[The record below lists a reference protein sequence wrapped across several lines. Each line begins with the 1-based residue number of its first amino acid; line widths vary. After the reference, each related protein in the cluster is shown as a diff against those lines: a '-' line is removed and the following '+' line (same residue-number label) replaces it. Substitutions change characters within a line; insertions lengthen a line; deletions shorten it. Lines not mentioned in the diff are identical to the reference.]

1 MDKYLF
7 YGHLFV
13 SWVIKTYTMKYRAL
27 IIIVAFI
34 AVLICLIL
42 VVSLFLVVTPRFMIV
57 LSLIVGIITG
67 VFMTVL
73 IQTLVK
79 NIRNKRLN
87 NE

>member
-1 MDKYLF
+1 
-7 YGHLFV
+7 
-13 SWVIKTYTMKYRAL
+13 MKNKVQ
-27 IIIVAFI
+27 IIVVALL

-42 VVSLFLVVTPRFMIV
+42 VALLFYSVTPRFLII
-57 LSLIVGIITG
+57 LSLTVGIITG
-67 VFMTVL
+67 IFMTVL

>member
-1 MDKYLF
+1 M
-7 YGHLFV
+7 
-13 SWVIKTYTMKYRAL
+13 
-27 IIIVAFI
+27 VAFI

-42 VVSLFLVVTPRFMIV
+42 VVSLFFAVTPRFLIT
-57 LSLIVGIITG
+57 LSLTVGIVTG
-67 VFMTVL
+67 IFMTVL

>member
-1 MDKYLF
+1 
-7 YGHLFV
+7 
-13 SWVIKTYTMKYRAL
+13 MKNRAL
-27 IIIVAFI
+27 IIMVAFI

-42 VVSLFLVVTPRFMIV
+42 VVSLFFSVTPRFLIT
-57 LSLIVGIITG
+57 LSLTVGVVTG

-79 NIRNKRLN
+79 NIRNKRLR